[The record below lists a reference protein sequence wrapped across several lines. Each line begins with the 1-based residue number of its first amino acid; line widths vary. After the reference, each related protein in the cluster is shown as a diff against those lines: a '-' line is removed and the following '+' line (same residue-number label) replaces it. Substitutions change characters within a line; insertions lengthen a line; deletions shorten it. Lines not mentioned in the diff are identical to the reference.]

1 MGRDCKKSCWEQA
14 VLISWDEIV
23 VHGMYWKS
31 CWEQAVIIVDFLKR
45 DRLGRRRRSGT
56 ELRDHILVFA
66 IEFLCDW
73 FDCSLTYSCIELY
86 F

>member
-1 MGRDCKKSCWEQA
+1 VKSCWEQA

-23 VHGMYWKS
+23 VHGMYGKS
-31 CWEQAVIIVDFLKR
+31 CWEQAVIIVDILKR

-56 ELRDHILVFA
+56 ELRDHFLVFA

-73 FDCSLTYSCIELY
+73 FDCSLT
-86 F
+86 